1 MTNSNQFS
9 DTGPDQ
15 IYQKN
20 LKNNQFELPKC
31 TSCAKFHFFP
41 RVVCPHCGS
50 FELEWQPVS
59 GKGEVYSTTTVRR
72 KPERGGNYNVC
83 LVTLEEGPRMM
94 SRVDG
99 VDSEIV
105 SIGDQVIANIIND
118 DNNSYVVFTPLKGA

>member
-1 MTNSNQFS
+1 MTNSNQLNES
-9 DTGPDQ
+9 GPDLV
-15 IYQKN
+15 YQNN
-20 LKNNQFELPKC
+20 LSNNIFALPKC

-50 FELEWQPVS
+50 FELEWQHVS

-83 LVTLEEGPRMM
+83 LVTLDEGPRMM